1 MTEDSRPLPTRRAV
15 RSARAVSATLA
26 AVLLATLAA
35 ACGGSATTGGSR
47 SVSLVGFSTPQVV
60 YDEVIPAFQ
69 RTKGGKD
76 VRVSTS
82 FGPSGEQSRAVAGG
96 LKADIVN
103 FSIEPDVTRL
113 VDAGIVPKDWKRRAR
128 GGFVAH
134 SVVALIVRPGN
145 PRRIRGW
152 DDLLRPGI
160 QVVTPNT
167 QTSGAA
173 KWNLI
178 AAYAARGPRF
188 VERLLREHVKVQPKS
203 GREALQTFTSGV
215 GDVLVS
221 YESEAI
227 TARRKGQRLDLV
239 IPDETL
245 RIDLPIALTKSG
257 ERSTAARAFLDYLFT
272 PAAQRVWAEWGYRP
286 QDPEVAREFAERFPA
301 PRRLHTISE
310 LGGWRRVDAQLF
322 DPEKGLV
329 SRIEARR

>member
-1 MTEDSRPLPTRRAV
+1 MRRKRAFSAV
-15 RSARAVSATLA
+15 LAAVVCATLA
-26 AVLLATLAA
+26 AG
-35 ACGGSATTGGSR
+35 CGGSTNSGGTR
-47 SVSLVGFSTPQVV
+47 SVALVGFSTPQVV
-60 YDEVIPAFQ
+60 YDELIPAFQ
-69 RTKGGKD
+69 KTSAGKS

-96 LKADIVN
+96 LKADIVH

-113 VDAGIVPKDWKRRAR
+113 VDAGIVPKDWTRRAR

-188 VERLLREHVKVQPKS
+188 VERLLREHVKVQPRS
-203 GREALQTFTSGV
+203 GREALQTFPRGSGMSSSRTS
-215 GDVLVS
+215 
-221 YESEAI
+221 
-227 TARRKGQRLDLV
+227 RK
-239 IPDETL
+239 
-245 RIDLPIALTKSG
+245 
-257 ERSTAARAFLDYLFT
+257 RSPPAARANAST
-272 PAAQRVWAEWGYRP
+272 W
-286 QDPEVAREFAERFPA
+286 
-301 PRRLHTISE
+301 
-310 LGGWRRVDAQLF
+310 
-322 DPEKGLV
+322 
-329 SRIEARR
+329 